1 MMTDVLT
8 KLLAVV
14 VADPLA
20 EIRLATLR
28 EFNTDFHKQLA
39 LSENIQVSVVL
50 GYVEHVGYLCI
61 VQ

>member
-39 LSENIQVSVVL
+39 LSENIQVLYFAKISCFQV
-50 GYVEHVGYLCI
+50 I
-61 VQ
+61 